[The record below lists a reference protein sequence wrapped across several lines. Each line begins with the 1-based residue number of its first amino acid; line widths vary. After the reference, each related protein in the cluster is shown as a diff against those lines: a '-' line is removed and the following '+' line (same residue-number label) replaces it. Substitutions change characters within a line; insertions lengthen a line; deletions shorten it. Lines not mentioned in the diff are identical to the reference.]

1 MQAKHGSAVPFRSR
15 GRLIGCCMALVFAL
29 SAVVFAPAAA
39 NAVTPP
45 VTTYLALGD
54 SISFGYSEKL
64 FNENFPVL
72 SPSYFEAGFDNTF
85 ARDVKAKV
93 EGNKGLV
100 IVNDACPG
108 ETSNGLVGENPAL
121 GGKAEAAYK
130 PCAYHYVNQLPLHNG
145 GYYNPE
151 TGKPVSQLEEALATL
166 KEGAPAH
173 PITGI
178 TLNIGGNDELAAI
191 TKCKAEVKQEFEEKG
206 TSKYGTEPGAA
217 ITTCIVSGAEATF
230 NHIIHNLQ
238 LTIGAIDSTGPGGGH
253 YAGVIVLLGA
263 YNPDSFLLPGSDGL
277 QVFFNEK
284 VEKEVVAA
292 FPNVKFANP
301 FPKFNPSPEQGP
313 KEKKALEKYTEMFN
327 AGDIA
332 FNKATT
338 EEANTDE
345 SEEGKTVIFPF
356 SGEGDIHPSPLG
368 YSTIGKLAFEAF

>member
-1 MQAKHGSAVPFRSR
+1 
-15 GRLIGCCMALVFAL
+15 MALVFAL

-39 NAVTPP
+39 NAETPP

-85 ARDVKAKV
+85 AKDVKAKV

-108 ETSNGLVGENPAL
+108 ETSDGLVGENPAL
-121 GGKAEAAYK
+121 GGKAEPEWK

-173 PITGI
+173 PISAI
-178 TLNIGGNDELAAI
+178 TLNIGGNDELAAVA
-191 TKCKAEVKQEFEEKG
+191 KCTAEVKEEFETTGK
-206 TSKYGTEPGAA
+206 SKYGASVEAA
-217 ITTCIVSGAEATF
+217 ITNCIVSGAEATF
-230 NHIIHNLQ
+230 KHITHNLQ

-253 YAGVIVLLGA
+253 YKGVIVLLGA

-277 QVFFNEK
+277 QKFFNEK
-284 VEKEVVAA
+284 LESEVVAA

-301 FPKFNPSPEQGP
+301 LSKFNPPPEQGP
-313 KEKKALEKYTEMFN
+313 KEKNTLTKYTEMFN
-327 AGDIA
+327 ATDIA
-332 FNKATT
+332 VNKANK
-338 EEANTDE
+338 EESNKDE
-345 SEEGKTVIFPF
+345 EEEGKTVIFPPN
-356 SGEGDIHPSPLG
+356 GEGDIHPSPAG
-368 YSTIGKLAFEAF
+368 YALIGKLVFENF